1 MRLMIDLGTDSHRVL
16 PNAFNGV
23 FEEREARARRLLGE
37 TVAEVKRERSS
48 R

>member
-1 MRLMIDLGTDSHRVL
+1 MIKLVLDCYKVL